1 MKKRFRNFGRFMPQ
15 IILSF
20 FLLAASAGPLKALS
34 QVGLKTNLLY
44 DATATVNLGV
54 EFPIAKKWSL
64 DVSGNVNDWA
74 INDHLWKHWLAQ
86 PEARY
91 WLCDRF
97 SGHFVGVHLHGG
109 QYNIGNISGLPNFL
123 GTEFSELKDTRVQGW
138 FAGAGVSYGYTW
150 LLGKHWSAEAELGL
164 GWAYTRYDRF
174 PCAVCGSKIEKDRPH
189 NYFGPTKLAL
199 NIIYVF

>member
-97 SGHFVGVHLHGG
+97 SGHFVGAHLHGG
-109 QYNIGNISGLPNFL
+109 QYNLGNMSGLPDFL
-123 GTEFSELKDTRVQGW
+123 GTHFSTLKDTRVQGW
-138 FAGAGVSYGYTW
+138 FAGAGIVYGYTW
-150 LLGKHWSAEAELGL
+150 LLGKHWSAEAEIGI

-174 PCAVCGSKIEKDRPH
+174 PCAVCGSKIQNDKAH

-199 NIIYVF
+199 NLIYVF